1 MVTRKATLA
10 AYKLCGYSHSGL
22 VHIAFPADIPA
33 FWVAQA
39 ALAAINVFKHSVFFQ
54 KRFAWHTHQACCG
67 IQRVTYD
74 AATFAD
80 VHSRGVLSEPRAYGL
95 LSRCAMVLAAY
106 GVVSGVPPASQLS
119 RPCGILPAWLT

>member
-1 MVTRKATLA
+1 VGILIA
-10 AYKLCGYSHSGL
+10 GL

-39 ALAAINVFKHSVFFQ
+39 AINLFKHSVFFP

-80 VHSRGVLSEPRAYGL
+80 VRCRGVLSEPRAYGL
-95 LSRCAMVLAAY
+95 SCCCALVLAAY

-119 RPCGILPAWLT
+119 RPCGILPSWLT